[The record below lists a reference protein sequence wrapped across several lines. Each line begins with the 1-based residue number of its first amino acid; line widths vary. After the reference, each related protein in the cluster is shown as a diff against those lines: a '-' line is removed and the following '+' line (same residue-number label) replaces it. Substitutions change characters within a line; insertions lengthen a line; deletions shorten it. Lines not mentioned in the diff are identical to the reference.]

1 MTQEKFST
9 IEECCEFANQFI
21 WLTNKEK
28 LEQKDEVVAI
38 HIALTKHIDE
48 IVNRVCARHGLKC
61 QWLLNYRLRCSLGRG
76 GCGEITL
83 SPKLLFLGANS
94 FRGVI
99 LHELAHLTHL
109 HHRRSFWETHIA
121 YMQEENLL
129 PQGEITGGF
138 VLRPALWPSKKME
151 KCYQLDLNGKPI
163 VLLRCANPHNAFGY
177 STYFQNHNSLIPA
190 PHGGYMDGYRSRAV
204 KAMKEIIMN
213 TPNRK
218 ELAIKVRL

>member
-28 LEQKDEVVAI
+28 LEQKDEVVTI

-94 FRGVI
+94 FRMVI
-99 LHELAHLTHL
+99 LHELAHLTHH

-129 PQGEITGGF
+129 PQGEITGGY
-138 VLRPALWPSKKME
+138 VLLPKIFRPKEIE

-163 VLLRCANPHNAFGY
+163 VRLGLGPFGY
-177 STYFQNHNSLIPA
+177 ITYFEDHNSLIQVMTS
-190 PHGGYMDGYRSRAV
+190 YMDGYRSRAV

>member
-28 LEQKDEVVAI
+28 LEQKDEVIAI

-76 GCGEITL
+76 GRGEITL

-94 FRGVI
+94 FRMVI
-99 LHELAHLTHL
+99 LHELAHLTHH

-129 PQGEITGGF
+129 PWGEIVEKTEIKAF
-138 VLRPALWPSKKME
+138 SKKSIR
-151 KCYQLDLNGKPI
+151 QLFLNGKLI
-163 VLLRCANPHNAFGY
+163 VEWYYANWREEY
-177 STYFQNHNSLIPA
+177 CSYFHNHNTELGAKLRDSV
-190 PHGGYMDGYRSRAV
+190 SVERA
-204 KAMKEIIMN
+204 KK
-213 TPNRK
+213 R
-218 ELAIKVRL
+218 